1 MTALQ
6 KTNKQMACQECSG
19 APYLRYGYDDERA
32 SAGALGDHSQ
42 ELGVD
47 GAEVV
52 VVDVLGDRDAVV
64 AVLPVAHFAVDI
76 SKLGASV
83 GRTP

>member
-1 MTALQ
+1 MLDGL
-6 KTNKQMACQECSG
+6 KTNSKSG
-19 APYLRYGYDDERA
+19 VEQCCYLGYRYDNERT
-32 SAGALGDHSQ
+32 SAGTLGDNSQ

-47 GAEVV
+47 STEVV
-52 VVDVLGDRDAVV
+52 VVDVLGDGDAVV
-64 AVLPVAHFAVDI
+64 AVLPVAHFPVDV

>member
-1 MTALQ
+1 MP
-6 KTNKQMACQECSG
+6 KVHRH
-19 APYLRYGYDDERA
+19 PHLRYGYDDERA
-32 SAGALGDHSQ
+32 STGALGDHGH

-52 VVDVLGDRDAVV
+52 VMDVLGDGDAVV
-64 AVLPVAHFAVDI
+64 AVLPVAHFAVDV
-76 SKLGASV
+76 SKFGASV

>member
-1 MTALQ
+1 MCAAQ
-6 KTNKQMACQECSG
+6 GKYNDVPEVHWR
-19 APYLRYGYDDERA
+19 PHLRYRYDNERT
-32 SAGALGDHSQ
+32 STGALGHHGH
-42 ELGVD
+42 ELRVD

-52 VVDVLGDRDAVV
+52 VVDVLGDGYAVV
-64 AVLPVAHFAVDI
+64 AVLPVAYFAVDV

>member
-1 MTALQ
+1 MTATR
-6 KTNKQMACQECSG
+6 KNKHANGVPGVSRR
-19 APYLRYGYDDERA
+19 PYLRYRYDYERT
-32 SAGALGDHSQ
+32 SAGALGDHGH

-47 GAEVV
+47 GAEVI
-52 VVDVLGDRDAVV
+52 VVDVLGDGDAVE
-64 AVLPVAHFAVDI
+64 AVLPVAHFAVDV

>member
-1 MTALQ
+1 MHRR
-6 KTNKQMACQECSG
+6 SH
-19 APYLRYGYDDERA
+19 LRYRYDDEGT
-32 SAGALGDHSQ
+32 STGALGDHGHK
-42 ELGVD
+42 LGVD

-52 VVDVLGDRDAVV
+52 VVDVLGDGDAVV
-64 AVLPVAHFAVDI
+64 AVLPVAHFAVDV

>member
-1 MTALQ
+1 MFGVNA
-6 KTNKQMACQECSG
+6 S
-19 APYLRYGYDDERA
+19 YLRYGDNDEGATSR
-32 SAGALGDHSQ
+32 ALGYDGQ

-52 VVDVLGDRDAVV
+52 VVDVLGDGDTIKAVFPIGH
-64 AVLPVAHFAVDI
+64 LAVDV

-83 GRTP
+83 SRAP